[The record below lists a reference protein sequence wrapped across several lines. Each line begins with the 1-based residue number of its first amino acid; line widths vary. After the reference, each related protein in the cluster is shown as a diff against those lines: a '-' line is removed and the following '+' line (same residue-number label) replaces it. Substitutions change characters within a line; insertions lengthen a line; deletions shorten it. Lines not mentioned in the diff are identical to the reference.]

1 LCEKEHY
8 ILLFFAKSLHFGVER
23 ESGLFCGEAVVEF
36 GKFKHLKI
44 KMNTVAELPSYISF
58 AEKHLSTEERQD
70 IINFLA
76 KNPKAGDIMQGTG
89 SVRKLRWGKGGR
101 GKSGGVRVIYYFYN
115 EQLPLYLVTL
125 FAKNE
130 RDNLTAEE
138 RNNLAKLVA
147 VLVTTALEK
156 KK

>member
-1 LCEKEHY
+1 
-8 ILLFFAKSLHFGVER
+8 
-23 ESGLFCGEAVVEF
+23 
-36 GKFKHLKI
+36 
-44 KMNTVAELPSYISF
+44 MNTVAELPSYISF
-58 AEKHLSTEERQD
+58 AEKNLSTEERQD

-89 SVRKLRWGKGGR
+89 GVRKLRWGKGGR
-101 GKSGGVRVIYYFYN
+101 GKSEGVRVIYYFHSDR
-115 EQLPLYLVTL
+115 LPLYLVTL

-130 RDNLTAEE
+130 RDNLTTEE

>member
-1 LCEKEHY
+1 MCEKECY
-8 ILLFFAKSLHFGVER
+8 ILLFFAKSLRFGVER

-89 SVRKLRWGKGGR
+89 SVRKLRWGK
-101 GKSGGVRVIYYFYN
+101 VDV
-115 EQLPLYLVTL
+115 
-125 FAKNE
+125 
-130 RDNLTAEE
+130 
-138 RNNLAKLVA
+138 
-147 VLVTTALEK
+147 EK
-156 KK
+156 VVV

>member
-1 LCEKEHY
+1 MVEGVLKQRNRSLALAGER
-8 ILLFFAKSLHFGVER
+8 FFYGKIFGTFNTR
-23 ESGLFCGEAVVEF
+23 KL
-36 GKFKHLKI
+36 

-58 AEKHLSTEERQD
+58 AEKHLTSEERQA
-70 IINFLA
+70 IIDFLA

-89 SVRKLRWGKGGR
+89 GLRKLRWGKGGR
-101 GKSGGVRVIYYFYN
+101 GKSGGVRVIYYFHN
-115 EQLPLYLVTL
+115 ERLPLYLVTL

-138 RNNLAKLVA
+138 CNDLAKLID
-147 VLVTTALEK
+147 VLVTTALGK

>member
-1 LCEKEHY
+1 
-8 ILLFFAKSLHFGVER
+8 
-23 ESGLFCGEAVVEF
+23 
-36 GKFKHLKI
+36 
-44 KMNTVAELPSYISF
+44 MNTVAELPSYISF

-89 SVRKLRWGKGGR
+89 GVRKLRWGKGGR
-101 GKSGGVRVIYYFYN
+101 GKSGGVRVIYYFHN

-147 VLVTTALEK
+147 ILVTTALEK